1 MLKCPLFGIC
11 GGCKFDF
18 TRDNY
23 REEKLELLK
32 ELPKSDQYIWLESGI
47 RRRAELSFLYNKIG
61 FLEEKSKNIV
71 EVKNCPILTTKL
83 NETLEKLHKLKFTGA
98 GSILITELDNG
109 IDLSINSII
118 PVFDPEIKKE
128 IEKTNIKRLV
138 WNNKIIFEK
147 EKLYISFEDKKI
159 YYPPNSFLQPSKI
172 GENTIRDI
180 IKENIEEKKKTADLF
195 CGLGTFTYSF
205 NATGFD
211 IKGNGKIRDLMKHP
225 LKKFQ
230 LNEYDIVI
238 LDPPRIGA
246 EAQVKE
252 LVKSNISKI
261 IYISCNPK
269 TFKRDLNILNN
280 SYKLIK
286 LYAIDQFIGS
296 MHWEIVGI
304 FSKIEVDNK

>member
-1 MLKCPLFGIC
+1 MSKCPLFGLC

-18 TRDNY
+18 FSETY
-23 REEKLELLK
+23 KKEKLELLK
-32 ELPKSDQYIWLESGI
+32 ELPKSDKYIWLNSGI
-47 RRRAELSFLYNKIG
+47 RRRAEFSFLNDKIG
-61 FLEEKSKNIV
+61 FLEEKSKKIV
-71 EVKNCPILTTKL
+71 PVINCPVLTPKINEILK
-83 NETLEKLHKLKFTGA
+83 KLHVLKFN
-98 GSILITELDNG
+98 GSGSFLITELDNG
-109 IDLSINSII
+109 IDLSVNSVI
-118 PVFDPEIKKE
+118 PVFSAEIKKE
-128 IEKTNIKRLV
+128 LEKIDIKRFV
-138 WNNKIIFEK
+138 WSNKIIFEK
-147 EKLYISFEDKKI
+147 EKLYISFENKKI

-180 IKENIEEKKKTADLF
+180 IKENIEEKKKIADLF

-211 IKGNGKIRDLMKHP
+211 IKGNGKIRDLIARP
-225 LKKFQ
+225 LKINQ
-230 LNEYDIVI
+230 LNEFDIVI

-246 EAQVKE
+246 ETQIKE
-252 LVKSNISKI
+252 LERSNVSKI

-296 MHWEIVGI
+296 MHWEVVGV
-304 FSKIEVDNK
+304 FFKIKGDNK